1 METLNAEQVKEAKY
15 LYENQALKDL
25 SLEEPGAILFWD
37 GEEQALITKN
47 ADDFDNAYK
56 EPMDFFMKKVNQD
69 YKGDL
74 SKFAKSLGYGLGKAS
89 FSMGD
94 FLADWNDL
102 NQDSLKELIIDY
114 FDGEELGDIYDD

>member
-25 SLEEPGAILFWD
+25 SLEEPDAILFWD

-47 ADDFDNAYK
+47 ADDFDNAYEK
-56 EPMDFFMKKVNQD
+56 PMDFFMKKVNQD

-74 SKFAKSLGYGLGKAS
+74 NELARVLGYEPNKPS

-94 FLADWNDL
+94 FLADWYDL
-102 NQDSLKELIIDY
+102 NEDTLRGLIIDY